1 MYHNSCA
8 ANGPKEILCFSLLAR
23 RLLVLMGPLI
33 SDVVGALWWEVLS
46 TSATD
51 EWALWLH
58 VQKWWVFLSSC
69 DLFIWQLPNITKYTS
84 DVLFVNVLVIPH
96 RALQWK
102 FPQDKLKRKLFKPW
116 EGKIIQYS
124 YCCSLRGSS
133 LFCFPFPPSFSSKP
147 GPILLPNWDENTSFS
162 NRVKKVSRLHSIPI
176 RFNHTSII
184 SWTQTS
190 INYTRESSFI

>member
-69 DLFIWQLPNITKYTS
+69 DLFIWQLPNITKYNS
-84 DVLFVNVLVIPH
+84 DVLFVNVLVTP
-96 RALQWK
+96 LCSEN

-124 YCCSLRGSS
+124 YCVSLRAVSCFVFPS
-133 LFCFPFPPSFSSKP
+133 LHHFQASK
-147 GPILLPNWDENTSFS
+147 GQYSLTERKT
-162 NRVKKVSRLHSIPI
+162 KVSQTESKRSQDSIQLPFI
-176 RFNHTSII
+176 SII
-184 SWTQTS
+184 HQLFL
-190 INYTRESSFI
+190 EPKHQ